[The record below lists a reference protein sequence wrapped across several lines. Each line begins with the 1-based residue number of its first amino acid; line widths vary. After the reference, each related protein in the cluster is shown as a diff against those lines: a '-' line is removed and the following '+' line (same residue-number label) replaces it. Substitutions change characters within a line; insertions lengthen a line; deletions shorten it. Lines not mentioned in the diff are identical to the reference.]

1 MLFLVGLGLERG
13 DISEKALEVIRRAS
27 RLMLDPYTNRIDN
40 DYIEYL
46 EAKTGKKLL
55 RLSRSDLEE
64 NAYETIKNAKN
75 EDIAIL
81 VPGDPLIATT
91 HHTILDLAKKN
102 GIEVKVFHAPSIF
115 TAAIGESGL
124 DIYRF
129 GPTTTI
135 PFWSKKYKPISFIDT
150 IDKNLKNNEHTLV
163 LLDYNYK
170 EEKAMSLEEA
180 LALLEVA
187 ERERGVSLPQKIIV
201 LADIGK
207 ASQDIAFGERAMLA
221 RMSKRFTGK
230 IISLIIPSNPNFAE
244 EEALSKYIISNI

>member
-207 ASQDIAFGERAMLA
+207 ASQDIAFGERAVLA
-221 RMSKRFTGK
+221 RMSKRFAGK

>member
-207 ASQDIAFGERAMLA
+207 ASQDIAFGERAVLA